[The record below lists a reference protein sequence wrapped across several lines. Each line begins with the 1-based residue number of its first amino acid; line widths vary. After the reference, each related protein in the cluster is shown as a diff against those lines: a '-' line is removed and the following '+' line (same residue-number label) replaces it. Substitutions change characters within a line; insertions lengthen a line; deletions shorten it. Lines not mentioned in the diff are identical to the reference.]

1 MIVKERIKSNFQE
14 FLDNFLKALNR
25 PEMSVLP
32 GQLAF
37 FYVLS
42 LVPTITL
49 ITYFASVINVSTDLI
64 YNFISASFSDDVA
77 NLLLSSSSQAT
88 GIGFAIAILIGY
100 YIASNGAASVIV
112 TSNTIYGI
120 DDGGFFKRRIK
131 AIFMT
136 LIIVILFS
144 FILIVPVFGNKIIEL
159 LTYVKFYPNFTDNV
173 VHIIELIQG
182 PLAWIIVYFFIRIIY
197 SISLNKRVR
206 GKNVRY
212 GAIFTSVSWI
222 LITNLYSYYVT
233 HIANFGVLYG
243 SLANMVLLMLWF
255 YFLAFVF
262 TVGIAMNYSREE
274 ALKKIAKNGSLKK
287 KK

>member
-1 MIVKERIKSNFQE
+1 MKERIKSNFKD

-49 ITYFASVINVSTDLI
+49 ISYFASVINVSTDMI
-64 YNFISASFSDDVA
+64 YNFLSASFSKDVA
-77 NLLLSSSSQAT
+77 GLLLSSSSSAT
-88 GIGFAIAILIGY
+88 GIGFIIAICIGY

-120 DDGGFFKRRIK
+120 DDGGFFKRRLK

-159 LTYVKFYPNFTDNV
+159 LTYVKFYPTVTNNV
-173 VHIIELIQG
+173 IHVIEFIQG
-182 PLAWIIVYFFIRIIY
+182 PLAWIIVYLFIRIIY
-197 SISLNKRVR
+197 SISLNIKVK

-233 HIANFGVLYG
+233 HIANFGALYG
-243 SLANMVLLMLWF
+243 SLANIVLLMLWF

-274 ALKKIAKNGSLKK
+274 ALKKIAKNGTLKK